1 MIDIDPNRIIA
12 HPIFVG
18 ILGVA
23 VSVLKFMP
31 GTNYAEKAIN
41 FMAGAAVVWSC
52 APGVIEYLSIK
63 TIGIASL
70 LSFMIGAF
78 GLSLAAAVSS
88 GIKETKFGEII
99 TGWLSR
105 KG

>member
-1 MIDIDPNRIIA
+1 MMDLEPSKVFT
-12 HPIFVG
+12 HPIFIGV
-18 ILGVA
+18 LGVSVA
-23 VSVLKFMP
+23 VLKFMP
-31 GTNYAEKAIN
+31 GTNYTEKVIN
-41 FMAGAAVVWSC
+41 FLAGSAVVWSC
-52 APGVIEYLSIK
+52 APGVIEYFTIK
-63 TIGIASL
+63 SIGIASL